1 MDHAD
6 AITRNGSPDASHTA
20 RKDNTTNQNKGK
32 GAFFSFNRKPGPSQ
46 ATTSQQQQSSSSTSP
61 SKQPGTK
68 DTKAQTKTEANANS
82 EIQEGSFKRILKL
95 GEGMFG
101 KVSEAYVRE
110 HHSDSF
116 HCAINT
122 AAPCKKE
129 ARAMVRKRCQGEAAA
144 GRRVTAKVR
153 HQFMEEAMAFTE
165 NYAQR
170 LVSNEATALAEND
183 HPNLIKA
190 YHMLTNSVGTVVAF
204 TMDLVSGGDVH
215 ELIGDFANGRSDKPA
230 IWKRALM
237 PISAI
242 LDVMIPISSACAAMH
257 ANNWVHLD
265 LKTDNVLL
273 ESTGRISRH
282 GIGAKP
288 ILADLGIA
296 KKVPPEGQLSPNPDQ
311 AGAYEFAAPEL
322 AGPQR
327 WELLDLRKADVFSAA
342 KMLLFMILLQNFQP
356 CGSFDQE
363 MNLWKGILPE
373 NVDAIIK
380 LRARGKGLYGKLL
393 DLAESGTRL
402 NPYERPT
409 MEQFVTAL
417 KAIEREHTEKQQI
430 WSKTVALFQ
439 KSKSQN

>member
-1 MDHAD
+1 MCGKVDD
-6 AITRNGSPDASHTA
+6 ASTRSVSPDASHTA

-32 GAFFSFNRKPGPSQ
+32 GVSIRK
-46 ATTSQQQQSSSSTSP
+46 
-61 SKQPGTK
+61 
-68 DTKAQTKTEANANS
+68 
-82 EIQEGSFKRILKL
+82 GSFKRILKL

-116 HCAINT
+116 HCAIKT

-144 GRRVTAKVR
+144 GRRVTAKAR

-190 YHMLTNSVGTVVAF
+190 YHMLTNSAGTVVAF
-204 TMDLVSGGDVH
+204 TMYLVSGGDVH

-230 IWKRALM
+230 TWKRALM

-257 ANNWVHLD
+257 ANNWVHL
-265 LKTDNVLL
+265 
-273 ESTGRISRH
+273 E
-282 GIGAKP
+282 
-288 ILADLGIA
+288 
-296 KKVPPEGQLSPNPDQ
+296 
-311 AGAYEFAAPEL
+311 GAYEFAAPEL

-380 LRARGKGLYGKLL
+380 LRACGKGLYGKLL

-409 MEQFVTAL
+409 MEQFVTSL
-417 KAIEREHTEKQQI
+417 KVIEREHKEKQQL
-430 WSKTVALFQ
+430 WSKTEALFKRPKKRTDLPQ
-439 KSKSQN
+439 TG